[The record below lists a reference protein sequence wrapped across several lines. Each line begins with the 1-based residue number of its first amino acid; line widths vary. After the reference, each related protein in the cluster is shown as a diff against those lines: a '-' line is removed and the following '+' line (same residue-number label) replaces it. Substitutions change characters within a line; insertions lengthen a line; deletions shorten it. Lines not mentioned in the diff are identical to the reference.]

1 MSEQLFGQALRL
13 HQSGNVDEAARLYR
27 MVLQSN
33 PRHFQALYLLGFAH
47 YQWEKYEEAERLLGA
62 AIAINP
68 RQSDAH
74 YNRGCALQK
83 LKRDAEAVACF
94 GQALALN
101 RNYAE
106 ALFNRAT
113 SYLTLGN
120 PIEALRD
127 LEQVLR
133 LTPNDAEAW
142 HNRGNALMDLK
153 RYPEARAGY
162 ARALAIAPA
171 LAFAPGKL
179 VYAKLQCCDWA
190 GLAEDTSRVLA
201 AVRSGQAAAGP
212 LELMLMTDSPADI
225 LAGARVT
232 IAREHPAAAQPLWRG
247 ERYTHERIRIA
258 YISPDLRA
266 HAVAYQLAGVIAA
279 HDRKRFETFAISHG
293 PADDSAV
300 RARLKAGFEHFLD
313 MHGRSDA
320 EIAGWLKANEIDI
333 AVDLSGHTMASRI
346 SVLAN
351 RPAPIQV
358 SYLGYPG
365 PTGAGYMDYLIAD
378 HTVVPDTERLHYG
391 EKIAFLPD
399 TFFPTD
405 ATRKIAA
412 PPARAAVGLP
422 ESGVVFCCFN
432 PICKLTPESFS
443 LWMTLLRQTES
454 SVLWLPDQSEEA
466 RARLKDAAQAQNV
479 AGERL
484 VFAPFTATADEHL
497 ARLPLA
503 DLFLDTWP
511 YNAHATASDA
521 LFMGVPVVTLA
532 GRSFAARVAAS
543 LLGAIGLSELVTSS
557 VDNYRALALKLA
569 QEPETLSALRERLHR
584 GRTSAPLFDTA
595 RYTANLEAAYVE
607 MWERRRRGEAP
618 ADFSVSR

>member
-1 MSEQLFGQALRL
+1 
-13 HQSGNVDEAARLYR
+13 
-27 MVLQSN
+27 
-33 PRHFQALYLLGFAH
+33 
-47 YQWEKYEEAERLLGA
+47 
-62 AIAINP
+62 
-68 RQSDAH
+68 
-74 YNRGCALQK
+74 
-83 LKRDAEAVACF
+83 
-94 GQALALN
+94 
-101 RNYAE
+101 
-106 ALFNRAT
+106 
-113 SYLTLGN
+113 
-120 PIEALRD
+120 
-127 LEQVLR
+127 
-133 LTPNDAEAW
+133 
-142 HNRGNALMDLK
+142 
-153 RYPEARAGY
+153 
-162 ARALAIAPA
+162 
-171 LAFAPGKL
+171 
-179 VYAKLQCCDWA
+179 
-190 GLAEDTSRVLA
+190 
-201 AVRSGQAAAGP
+201 
-212 LELMLMTDSPADI
+212 
-225 LAGARVT
+225 
-232 IAREHPAAAQPLWRG
+232 
-247 ERYTHERIRIA
+247 
-258 YISPDLRA
+258 
-266 HAVAYQLAGVIAA
+266 
-279 HDRKRFETFAISHG
+279 
-293 PADDSAV
+293 
-300 RARLKAGFEHFLD
+300 
-313 MHGRSDA
+313 
-320 EIAGWLKANEIDI
+320 
-333 AVDLSGHTMASRI
+333 
-346 SVLAN
+346 
-351 RPAPIQV
+351 
-358 SYLGYPG
+358 
-365 PTGAGYMDYLIAD
+365 MDYLIAD

-422 ESGVVFCCFN
+422 ESGFVFCCFN

-443 LWMTLLRQTES
+443 LWMKLLRQTES

-569 QEPETLSALRERLHR
+569 QEPETWSALRERLHR